1 MESCRHEI
9 TSKQECL
16 PVQGKIKHK
25 NRHAWKERILGMR
38 AKCHEDCLLSLC
50 FQCDVSSQAVRKQLW
65 KKGKLL
71 IYEVNP
77 RKSSVFVYHS
87 SPSRSLCCPGMCW
100 PLDHLKEKKKDLF
113 QITVSDDSPP
123 WQRSEDKKNVRTV
136 GHTTFKIRTEQ
147 NKGTHACLQT
157 VPILHSYRVQN
168 PVPRGWCHPQW
179 RHLSTS
185 PNLIEKILYKHAHR
199 GV

>member
-1 MESCRHEI
+1 MHGKNEFWEWGQSAMKTVC
-9 TSKQECL
+9 SVCAFSAMLVAKQY
-16 PVQGKIKHK
+16 
-25 NRHAWKERILGMR
+25 
-38 AKCHEDCLLSLC
+38 
-50 FQCDVSSQAVRKQLW
+50 VSSCG

-71 IYEVNP
+71 IREVNP

-123 WQRSEDKKNVRTV
+123 WQRSEDKRNLRTI

-179 RHLSTS
+179 RHLSTL
-185 PNLIEKILYKHAHR
+185 PNLIEKILYKHPHR